1 MPELEMV
8 GLGEPD
14 GWIHG
19 KRSMKTSQPVHGIYG
34 ILICQVPTFET
45 TPKKVRPP
53 SVCPE
58 MGIVDVFDQRLDL
71 GATHLGLDA
80 RYVEDDP
87 RGFLYL
93 EKDGFV
99 KTLPLQRRLQNP
111 GPCLR
116 YLNI

>member
-14 GWIHG
+14 DWIHG
-19 KRSMKTSQPVHGIYG
+19 KRSMKTSQPVHG

-58 MGIVDVFDQRLDL
+58 MGIVDVLFDQRLDL
-71 GATHLGLDA
+71 GAAHLGLDA

-87 RGFLYL
+87 RGF
-93 EKDGFV
+93 
-99 KTLPLQRRLQNP
+99 
-111 GPCLR
+111 
-116 YLNI
+116 